1 MTYFHSAELGLP
13 QDIWAPFAEGRSTM
27 IYNAGQMIYQQDTV
41 ATRFYYILH
50 GKAKAFISSE
60 AGDERI
66 LTIYRAGDLM
76 GEASFF
82 DQQPR
87 VSSAVALS
95 RCELIP
101 IDRETVRQ
109 LFSAQPELAMAMLKY
124 LARTVRLLSGH
135 VDDMSFLSAEKR
147 IARLLITLSTDENG
161 MIRSTQEEIGFTIGV
176 SRVTVSRILSDFSRK
191 GWLTTGY
198 RSLKVINLSA
208 LKEYSAD

>member
-13 QDIWAPFAEGRSTM
+13 QDIWAPFAEGRAPT
-27 IYNAGQMIYQQDTV
+27 IYKAGQMIYQQDTV

-87 VSSAVALS
+87 VSSAVALT

-101 IDRETVRQ
+101 IDLETVRE
-109 LFSAQPELAMAMLKY
+109 LFSAKPELAMAMLKY

-147 IARLLITLSTDENG
+147 IARILITLSADENG
-161 MIRSTQEEIGFTIGV
+161 NIHSTQEELGFTIGV
-176 SRVTVSRILSDFSRK
+176 SRVTVSRILNGFSRK
-191 GWLTTGY
+191 GWLKTGY
-198 RSLKVINLSA
+198 RSLRVVNLSA
-208 LKEYSAD
+208 LKEYLED

>member
-1 MTYFHSAELGLP
+1 MTYFHSTELGLP
-13 QDIWAPFAEGRSTM
+13 QDIWAPFAEGRAPT
-27 IYNAGQMIYQQDTV
+27 IYKAGQMIYQQDTV

-87 VSSAVALS
+87 VSSAVALTK
-95 RCELIP
+95 CELVP
-101 IDRETVRQ
+101 IDPETVRE

-147 IARLLITLSTDENG
+147 IARILITLSADENG
-161 MIRSTQEEIGFTIGV
+161 TIHSTQEELGFTIGA

-191 GWLTTGY
+191 GWLKTGY
-198 RSLKVINLSA
+198 RSLKVVNLNA
-208 LKEYSAD
+208 LKEYLAD